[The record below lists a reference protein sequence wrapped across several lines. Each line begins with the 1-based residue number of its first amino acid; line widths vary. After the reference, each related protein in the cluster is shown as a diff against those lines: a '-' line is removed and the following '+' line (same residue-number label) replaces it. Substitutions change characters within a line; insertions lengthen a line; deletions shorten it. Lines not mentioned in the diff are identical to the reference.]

1 MRGSPPP
8 ISAATLL
15 RGGSLPII
23 RRNGGTIGPRVF
35 APVRDMSDTDFTRG
49 PSVRGIP
56 EGDNRERMICA
67 ECGFVLYDNPK
78 IVVGSVPRWGDR
90 LLLCRRAIHPR
101 KGYWTLPAGYLELN
115 ESTSAGAEREAW
127 EEAFARIRIEGLLA
141 IYDIPRISQVQLIYR
156 ARLLDPGVAP
166 GPESLEVRLF
176 GWEEIPWEELAFPSV
191 RWALTQEH
199 EVQRTG
205 DQTTRIAAPADA
217 ASQMRE

>member
-1 MRGSPPP
+1 
-8 ISAATLL
+8 
-15 RGGSLPII
+15 
-23 RRNGGTIGPRVF
+23 
-35 APVRDMSDTDFTRG
+35 MSDTGAGRG

-67 ECGFVLYDNPK
+67 ECGYVLYDNPK

-156 ARLLDPGVAP
+156 ALLLDSDVAP
-166 GPESLEVRLF
+166 GPESLEVGLF
-176 GWEEIPWEELAFPSV
+176 GWDEIPWEELAFPSV
-191 RWALTQEH
+191 RWALAQER

-205 DQTTRIAAPADA
+205 DPHRRPARPGEPASGIGLLPAIPVRRVFGSRIPCQQGNFSPAEA
-217 ASQMRE
+217 IHA